1 MDIELLNEFFVL
13 SKSLNYSKTAEQL
26 YMSQSVLSRHIQN
39 LENQLGVELFRR
51 TKHSVELTHIGSV
64 LAKDIEP
71 IITQYAQAMNHVHMF
86 KNGALGSIEIIA
98 SYTLSALFA
107 YDFLPEFNKKYPGI
121 QIHMSIE
128 EPGPMVKQNILEN
141 KTDVTIMLDWT
152 DNVSSDIGIKKFFK
166 NHFFVFIAD
175 THPLAQKNQFTIEE
189 LSNIPMVYLSPR
201 ESLCSIPYFE
211 KIFTRH
217 NAVYNPAVPATS
229 IEDLFVKVLKGDG
242 LSILSEP
249 VFKYAPARIKKI
261 RITSPDAYIDTNL
274 IYNKKSTNA
283 SIPVFVHEF
292 SLFTQAYQQQYPY
305 L

>member
-201 ESLCSIPYFE
+201 KAYVRFHILKKYLPGTMRSIILPFRPQALKICSLRF
-211 KIFTRH
+211 
-217 NAVYNPAVPATS
+217 
-229 IEDLFVKVLKGDG
+229 
-242 LSILSEP
+242 
-249 VFKYAPARIKKI
+249 
-261 RITSPDAYIDTNL
+261 
-274 IYNKKSTNA
+274 
-283 SIPVFVHEF
+283 
-292 SLFTQAYQQQYPY
+292 
-305 L
+305 